1 MVLALAGVASV
12 VAALGSRAIARQVGL
27 SPGTRRV
34 LGLALAGVA
43 IVAVSA
49 AFVGAGGLSGIQ
61 ERFSSDPVGT
71 ADLNDR
77 LFSVSGNGRAEQ
89 LRVALDAGRE
99 RPLLGYGSG
108 SFEYLWYE
116 RRPNLLVV
124 RDGHSLYMETFA
136 ELGVI
141 GVLLLLVI
149 LSTLVVG
156 AMRARRQR
164 FVASGLGVLAA
175 WSAASAFDWHW
186 EMVGVTTVALLAG
199 SVGVLASERRSAAR
213 RRGTHAHGALVCV
226 TVVLSLGAVWSLV
239 GNQALFAS
247 RDALVRKDWDDAARH
262 ARRARALLIWS
273 SEPELVLGDAA
284 AGSRRPRRS
293 APCVPRRGRDG
304 SAQLGRMAPPRPG
317 RARR

>member
-1 MVLALAGVASV
+1 
-12 VAALGSRAIARQVGL
+12 
-27 SPGTRRV
+27 
-34 LGLALAGVA
+34 
-43 IVAVSA
+43 VSA
-49 AFVGAGGLSGIQ
+49 AFLGAGGLSGIQ

-71 ADLNDR
+71 ANLNDR

-99 RPLLGYGSG
+99 RPLLGHGSG

-124 RDGHSLYMETFA
+124 RDGHSLFMETFA

-164 FVASGLGVLAA
+164 FVASGLGVVAA

-199 SVGVLASERRSAAR
+199 SVGLLGSERRSAAVVAGPAR
-213 RRGTHAHGALVCV
+213 MGLVCM

-247 RDALVRKDWDDAARH
+247 RDALVRKDWDDAGRH

-273 SEPELVLGDAA
+273 SEPKLVLGDVAAGRGDRDGALRAYRDAVETDPRSWVAWLHLAGVVRGAERAA
-284 AGSRRPRRS
+284 AYERVRELNPLVEG
-293 APCVPRRGRDG
+293 
-304 SAQLGRMAPPRPG
+304 LPG
-317 RARR
+317 E